1 MNKYLIAALLMFSAA
16 GESMA
21 KNPWSLQTQP
31 DKSVSGIR
39 YIKPQRA
46 LYYSLDPTVLESQLR
61 QAPTEEDYR
70 HGEQSY
76 TIELPVPEGGFEK
89 FKIASSPVMEA
100 GLMNKYPGI
109 TTYIAQGIDRPS
121 LHGRLDFTYKGFH
134 AMLIGKEGTIFIDPL
149 TLDTKTAYQVYYKHD
164 YINTDKTFICGNTE
178 EQFIPEKS
186 LASGLS
192 SIGET
197 LRTYRL
203 ALATTFE
210 YSSFSG
216 GTVSSVLSAMVTSIN
231 RVTGVYESELAVR
244 LVLIAN
250 TDTLIFLTSSDPYT
264 NNNGATML
272 NQNQTTV
279 NARIGSAN
287 YDIGH
292 VFSTGGGGI
301 AQYACVCSNSS
312 KARGVTGSGSPVGDP
327 YDIDYVA
334 HEMGHQFSGSH
345 TFNSTIGSC
354 GGGNRSANTAWE
366 PGSGVTIM
374 AYAGIC
380 GSDDV
385 ASNSIAYFHTG
396 SFDEMNNFI
405 TNGNGNNCASQTAT
419 GNTAPV
425 IAPFPTSYAAPYLC
439 GLILNGTATD
449 ANNDVLSYSWEQVDV
464 GPAGAWNA
472 PTGNAPLFRSYP
484 PVDNGTRYCP
494 RIVNVMNNTSP
505 IGEWKPNYART
516 LKFKLTARDN
526 RAGGAGVVNTPTPLT
541 VQIVNTPDTFKVTY
555 PNSTG
560 ISWQGLSSQ
569 TITWKVANTTA
580 APINCQAVD
589 IFLSTNNGASFPVQL
604 AGNVPNTGS
613 YVIAVPNTPSTSCRI
628 MIVGNGNI
636 FFDVNDRN
644 FTITSNPA
652 GITSLNCAGATVN
665 GQLVANQSTS
675 GVVLSIP
682 YTGGQSGSFA
692 AQSISSTGVT
702 GLSAACP
709 AGNFA
714 NGSGS
719 LSLGV
724 FGIPSG
730 MGDANFLIAIGGQ
743 SCTVTIPITTA
754 AGFSRI
760 NTDTELKIYPNPN
773 SGSFVLEFEN
783 PFSGSV
789 NIEIFD
795 VLGQSVFQTEMQ
807 KNGRRVAMPL
817 QVANLSKG
825 NYILRVSHKEFASY
839 RKFIKD

>member
-1 MNKYLIAALLMFSAA
+1 
-16 GESMA
+16 
-21 KNPWSLQTQP
+21 
-31 DKSVSGIR
+31 
-39 YIKPQRA
+39 
-46 LYYSLDPTVLESQLR
+46 
-61 QAPTEEDYR
+61 
-70 HGEQSY
+70 
-76 TIELPVPEGGFEK
+76 
-89 FKIASSPVMEA
+89 
-100 GLMNKYPGI
+100 
-109 TTYIAQGIDRPS
+109 
-121 LHGRLDFTYKGFH
+121 
-134 AMLIGKEGTIFIDPL
+134 
-149 TLDTKTAYQVYYKHD
+149 
-164 YINTDKTFICGNTE
+164 
-178 EQFIPEKS
+178 
-186 LASGLS
+186 
-192 SIGET
+192 
-197 LRTYRL
+197 
-203 ALATTFE
+203 
-210 YSSFSG
+210 
-216 GTVSSVLSAMVTSIN
+216 
-231 RVTGVYESELAVR
+231 
-244 LVLIAN
+244 
-250 TDTLIFLTSSDPYT
+250 
-264 NNNGATML
+264 
-272 NQNQTTV
+272 
-279 NARIGSAN
+279 
-287 YDIGH
+287 
-292 VFSTGGGGI
+292 
-301 AQYACVCSNSS
+301 
-312 KARGVTGSGSPVGDP
+312 
-327 YDIDYVA
+327 
-334 HEMGHQFSGSH
+334 
-345 TFNSTIGSC
+345 
-354 GGGNRSANTAWE
+354 
-366 PGSGVTIM
+366 
-374 AYAGIC
+374 
-380 GSDDV
+380 
-385 ASNSIAYFHTG
+385 
-396 SFDEMNNFI
+396 
-405 TNGNGNNCASQTAT
+405 
-419 GNTAPV
+419 
-425 IAPFPTSYAAPYLC
+425 
-439 GLILNGTATD
+439 
-449 ANNDVLSYSWEQVDV
+449 
-464 GPAGAWNA
+464 
-472 PTGNAPLFRSYP
+472 
-484 PVDNGTRYCP
+484 
-494 RIVNVMNNTSP
+494 MNNTSP